1 MNNVF
6 FSWKKKFLN
15 NWPPILALLIQND
28 KIVNIVNVTGLLH
41 YLTGKTQ
48 KLKRAKEEAQAE
60 IRSYR
65 EEREKQF
72 MDYQREHMGSKDD
85 FQAKI
90 EEQTSVRLD
99 QISESIKKNQDKVID
114 RLLSLVYDIKPE
126 LHQNLRT

>member
-1 MNNVF
+1 LNNVF

-72 MDYQREHMGSKDD
+72 MDYQREVSKC
-85 FQAKI
+85 FVKA
-90 EEQTSVRLD
+90 
-99 QISESIKKNQDKVID
+99 QDCGFI
-114 RLLSLVYDIKPE
+114 
-126 LHQNLRT
+126 LRTRSGLGQDWIVMG

>member
-1 MNNVF
+1 MNSVF
-6 FSWKKKFLN
+6 FSWKRKFLN

-28 KIVNIVNVTGLLH
+28 KIVNITVLLH

-72 MDYQREHMGSKDD
+72 MDYQREVSKC
-85 FQAKI
+85 FVKAQAVYLLLLVS
-90 EEQTSVRLD
+90 SVTMVHRD
-99 QISESIKKNQDKVID
+99 AN
-114 RLLSLVYDIKPE
+114 
-126 LHQNLRT
+126 

>member
-6 FSWKKKFLN
+6 FSWKRKFLN

-28 KIVNIVNVTGLLH
+28 KIVNIVNITGLLH

-72 MDYQREHMGSKDD
+72 MDYQREVSKC
-85 FQAKI
+85 FVKAQALYLLLLVS
-90 EEQTSVRLD
+90 SV
-99 QISESIKKNQDKVID
+99 
-114 RLLSLVYDIKPE
+114 
-126 LHQNLRT
+126 T